1 MPDKIEIKGVINK
14 FESKIGA
21 AGSRFCELKIKIPT
35 TPENAQMLVGLQG
48 KSLSMTLKPIQE
60 ELFTGEE

>member
-1 MPDKIEIKGVINK
+1 MAKKIEIKGVINK

-21 AGSRFCELKIKIPT
+21 TGSRFCVIQCKLPT
-35 TPENAQMLVGLQG
+35 SGDIAQQLIGLQG
-48 KSLSMTLKPIQE
+48 KSLSMTLEPIQE